1 MPDSH
6 HPFEPAAPGGR
17 RTLTRATANASS
29 PAHWPAQ
36 RSQSPLMKAPRA
48 GTQQRRIGTSL
59 QGRIGRPKGDALGIV
74 INRPL
79 FLAKTPRETHKPIR
93 GQTRSNDQAREPFKR
108 QRPGYALSG

>member
-36 RSQSPLMKAPRA
+36 RSQSPLIKAPRA
-48 GTQQRRIGTSL
+48 GTQQRGIEPSH
-59 QGRIGRPKGDALGIV
+59 QGRIGRPKGGALEIV
-74 INRPL
+74 INRGTLSSEVPSL
-79 FLAKTPRETHKPIR
+79 NPQTH
-93 GQTRSNDQAREPFKR
+93 
-108 QRPGYALSG
+108 